1 MNRIVR
7 LKNDDDIKRIKES
20 GLIIY
25 SLFKEIQTM
34 NLNEVTSWELDSFI
48 EDYILKRK
56 ARAAFKTVRGY
67 SFASCISVNSVAS
80 HGVPS
85 RKTKIKNGD
94 IVKIDTGTVMNG
106 YFSDSCITVR
116 VGDVSEAADRIVD
129 AAYRALFT
137 GIGEIAPGKS
147 VGDIGFAVEK
157 FVRELGYSVVKN
169 FTGHGVGFAL
179 HEPPVVPN
187 YGSRGTGQIMREGMV
202 MTVEPIVNEGVDELV
217 VLEDGWTSVTRDGRL
232 SAQFEHTIAVTEHG
246 PVILTSE

>member
-85 RKTKIKNGD
+85 RRTKIKTGD

-106 YFSDSCITVR
+106 YFADSCVTVM
-116 VGDVSEAADRIVD
+116 VGDVSEAAKRIVD
-129 AAYRALFT
+129 AAYGALFT
-137 GIGEIAPGKS
+137 GIGEIAPGKN